1 MKIAVIGAGTFGG
14 AFVEAAAAAGHEVSV
29 SARHHEHAEKAAAH
43 TGATALS
50 NEDAVAWAEVVVLAI
65 PGLAAKDWADG
76 VAGQLAG
83 KVLVDAT
90 NPMNEEMSDLFTGGS
105 SNAEL
110 LQKQVPAAK
119 VVKAF
124 NTIFASRLNAP
135 EQDGTPLAA
144 LVAGDDNTAKETAVR
159 LATSL
164 GFAPRDAGGLR
175 MARALEEMA
184 FLHIAMNAMNNW
196 VWQSAVTLVG
206 PTTAG

>member
-1 MKIAVIGAGTFGG
+1 MKVAVIGAGNFGA
-14 AFVEAAAAAGHEVSV
+14 AFVKAAVTARHEVSV
-29 SARHHEHAEKAAAH
+29 SARHWEHAEKLAADA
-43 TGATALS
+43 GAVPLS
-50 NEDAVAWAEVVVLAI
+50 NRAAVEWADVVVLAV
-65 PGLAAKDWADG
+65 PGLAAKEWADG
-76 VAGQLAG
+76 VAAELTG

-105 SNAEL
+105 SNAEE
-110 LQKQVPAAK
+110 LQKQVPAAR

-135 EQDGTPLAA
+135 EQDGTRLDAFVAA
-144 LVAGDDNTAKETAVR
+144 DDQNARETAVE
-159 LATSL
+159 LAESL
-164 GFAPRDAGGLR
+164 GFAPRNAGGLR

-206 PTTAG
+206 PTAA